1 MSVAMPILA
10 NTNCRDRAHIRA
22 AFLPF
27 ARPDYVAG
35 MVVGDDL
42 DSLLSAMYLHQKFGW
57 PVAGVYC
64 QYTRL
69 WHTDSAKNF
78 QEKLFAGKLFA
89 VDLDI
94 YHAAV
99 PSLGH
104 HIISLKNDDDLPGHS
119 HSLNPNALRGFS
131 IQQHFRRKYPLAT
144 IHFLLWLFEEEQLSP
159 NAEMLVWLA
168 DSTFVNA
175 QHYRQNVE
183 EWIAGFFDSS
193 LFSKMLPA
201 LQTVDFEKNLSE
213 KILRR
218 MAGNPLCRPS
228 RSSYKSKHLGLN
240 GFQCQFE
247 HPNRQNAALQ
257 SLLDLLSQWSGWA
270 RLPFP
275 ARFDGFLEGKR
286 REIQIS
292 EVTAAGLPFGA
303 WLEREG
309 VFSYAF
315 TYKDKL
321 NCTVM

>member
-1 MSVAMPILA
+1 MPILA
-10 NTNCRDRAHIRA
+10 NTNCRDRAQLRA

-27 ARPDYVAG
+27 ARPDYVEG
-35 MVVGDDL
+35 MVIGDDL
-42 DSLLSAMYLHQKFGW
+42 DSLLSAMYLHQKFSW
-57 PVAGVYC
+57 PVVGVYC

-69 WHTDSAKNF
+69 WHSDTVHIF
-78 QEKLFAGKLFA
+78 REKLLAGKLFA

-104 HIISLKNDDDLPGHS
+104 HIISLKNDDDLPGHT

-144 IHFLLWLFEEEQLSP
+144 IHFLLWLFEEKNLSP
-159 NAEMLVWLA
+159 EAELLVWLA

-175 QHYRQNVE
+175 QHYCENVE
-183 EWIAGFFDSS
+183 EWSAHFLS
-193 LFSKMLPA
+193 LLSFSKILPT
-201 LQTVDFEKNLSE
+201 LQTVDFEQNLKE

-247 HPNRQNAALQ
+247 NPNTQNAALQ
-257 SLLDLLSQWSGWA
+257 SLLDLLADLSGWT

-275 ARFDGFLEGKR
+275 QQFAGFLEGKR
-286 REIQIS
+286 REMQVS
-292 EVTAAGLPFGA
+292 EIIAAGLPFGE

-315 TYKDKL
+315 TFKDRL
-321 NCTVM
+321 NCTVL

>member
-1 MSVAMPILA
+1 MPILA
-10 NTNCRDRAHIRA
+10 NTNCNDRDQLRA

-27 ARPDYVAG
+27 ARPDYVEG
-35 MVVGDDL
+35 MVIGDDL

-69 WHTDSAKNF
+69 WHSEAVPIF
-78 QEKLFAGKLFA
+78 REKLLAGKLFA

-104 HIISLKNDDDLPGHS
+104 HIISLKNDDELPGHT

-144 IHFLLWLFEEEQLSP
+144 IHFLLWLFEEKNLSP
-159 NAEMLVWLA
+159 EAELLIWLA

-175 QHYRQNVE
+175 QHYRENVE
-183 EWIAGFFDSS
+183 EWVAHFLSHPS
-193 LFSKMLPA
+193 FSNILPA
-201 LQTVDFEKNLSE
+201 LQNVDFEQNLKE
-213 KILRR
+213 KILHR
-218 MAGNPLCRPS
+218 MAGNALCRPS

-247 HPNRQNAALQ
+247 NPNIQNPALQ
-257 SLLDLLSQWSGWA
+257 SLLDLLADLSGWA

-286 REIQIS
+286 REMQVS
-292 EVTAAGLPFGA
+292 ELVAAGLPFGE

-315 TYKDKL
+315 TFKDKL
-321 NCTVM
+321 NCTVL

>member
-1 MSVAMPILA
+1 MPVLA
-10 NTNCRDRAHIRA
+10 NTNCHDRAQIQA

-27 ARPDYVAG
+27 ARPDYVEG

-69 WHTDSAKNF
+69 FYADAAPIF
-78 QEKLFAGKLFA
+78 REKLLAGKLFA

-104 HIISLKNDDDLPGHS
+104 HIIALKNDDDLPGHT

-144 IHFLLWLFEEEQLSP
+144 IHFLLWLFEEKNLPPET
-159 NAEMLVWLA
+159 EWLVWLA

-175 QHYRQNVE
+175 QHYRENVE
-183 EWIAGFFDSS
+183 EWVARFLNLPPFLQI
-193 LFSKMLPA
+193 LPA
-201 LQTVDFEKNLSE
+201 LQTLDFEQNLEE

-228 RSSYKSKHLGLN
+228 RSIYKSKHLGLN

-247 HPNRQNAALQ
+247 NPNTQNAALQ
-257 SLLDLLSQWSGWA
+257 RLLHLLADLSGWA

-275 ARFDGFLEGKR
+275 ALFAGFWEGKR
-286 REIQIS
+286 KEIPVS
-292 EVTAAGLPFGA
+292 EIVAAGLPFGE

-315 TYKDKL
+315 TFKDRL

>member
-1 MSVAMPILA
+1 MPVLA
-10 NTNCRDRAHIRA
+10 NTGCRDRDLIRA

-27 ARPDYVAG
+27 ARPDYVEG
-35 MVVGDDL
+35 MVIGDDL
-42 DSLLSAMYLHQKFGW
+42 DSLLSAMYLQQKFGW
-57 PVAGVYC
+57 SVAGVYC

-69 WHTDSAKNF
+69 WHTDSAKGF

-94 YHAAV
+94 YHPAV

-104 HIISLKNDDDLPGHS
+104 HIISLKNDDELPGHS

-144 IHFLLWLFEEEQLSP
+144 VHFLLWLFEEKNLSP
-159 NAEMLVWLA
+159 EAEMLVWLA

-175 QHYRQNVE
+175 QYYRENVE
-183 EWIAGFFDSS
+183 EWAAQFFNFPSFVQ
-193 LFSKMLPA
+193 LLPA
-201 LQTVDFEKNLSE
+201 LQTHDFEQNLKE

-218 MAGNPLCRPS
+218 MAANPLCRPS

-247 HPNRQNAALQ
+247 NPNAQNSNLQ
-257 SLLDLLSQWSGWA
+257 SLLTILSTLGGWP
-270 RLPFP
+270 RLNFP
-275 ARFDGFLEGKR
+275 QRFGGFLEGKR
-286 REIQIS
+286 REIQVS
-292 EVTAAGLPFGA
+292 EVPLLFSD
-303 WLEREG
+303 WLDQNG

-315 TYKDKL
+315 TYKDRL
-321 NCTVM
+321 NCTVL

>member
-1 MSVAMPILA
+1 MPILA
-10 NTNCRDRAHIRA
+10 NTNCHDRDQIRA

-27 ARPDYVAG
+27 ARPDYVEG
-35 MVVGDDL
+35 MVIGDDL

-64 QYTRL
+64 QYTRM
-69 WHTDSAKNF
+69 WHSDAVHTF
-78 QEKLFAGKLFA
+78 REKLLAGKLFA

-104 HIISLKNDDDLPGHS
+104 HIISLKNDDDLPGHT

-131 IQQHFRRKYPLAT
+131 IRQHFRRKYPLAT
-144 IHFLLWLFEEEQLSP
+144 IHFLLWLFEEKHLSP
-159 NAEMLVWLA
+159 EGELLVWLA

-175 QHYRQNVE
+175 QHYGDNVV
-183 EWIAGFFDSS
+183 EWVAHFLSRSS
-193 LFSKMLPA
+193 FSNILPA
-201 LQTVDFEKNLSE
+201 LQTLDFEQNLKE

-228 RSSYKSKHLGLN
+228 RSSYKSKNLGLN

-247 HPNRQNAALQ
+247 NPNTQNAAVQ
-257 SLLDLLSQWSGWA
+257 SLLALLADLSGWE

-275 ARFDGFLEGKR
+275 GRFAGFLEGKR
-286 REIQIS
+286 REMQVS
-292 EVTAAGLPFGA
+292 ELTAAGLPFGE

-315 TYKDKL
+315 TFKDRL
-321 NCTVM
+321 NCTVL